1 MRKIR
6 YTTMERESFIMKK
19 WVYAIGDV
27 HGKYDLFKKLVN
39 EFDPLNHQL
48 VLMGDLNDRGPN
60 TKECFLLG
68 MQLVKEN
75 NAIYLRGN
83 HEEYFLQFLQSPE
96 DWYEPYLR
104 NGGKETFD
112 SLLHLGSTEEYSPT
126 EIALMIRSR
135 YGELIDFLCE
145 RPLYYEW
152 HNYLFVHA
160 GVDLTK
166 KDWHDTNPH
175 DFIWIRE
182 PFHEGKNNTGKTIVF
197 GHTITP
203 MLHGDM
209 ETTDLWI
216 HDKKIGIDGGAVF
229 GGSMHGVVFD
239 ETGIVQDIE
248 YQNTEGPWQGN

>member
-1 MRKIR
+1 
-6 YTTMERESFIMKK
+6 MKK

-112 SLLHLGSTEEYSPT
+112 SLLHPGSTEEYSPT

-216 HDKKIGIDGGAVF
+216 YDKKIGIDGGAVF

>member
-112 SLLHLGSTEEYSPT
+112 SLLHPGSTEEYSPT

-135 YGELIDFLCE
+135 YGELIDFFCVP
-145 RPLYYEW
+145 PLYY
-152 HNYLFVHA
+152 
-160 GVDLTK
+160 
-166 KDWHDTNPH
+166 
-175 DFIWIRE
+175 
-182 PFHEGKNNTGKTIVF
+182 
-197 GHTITP
+197 
-203 MLHGDM
+203 
-209 ETTDLWI
+209 
-216 HDKKIGIDGGAVF
+216 
-229 GGSMHGVVFD
+229 
-239 ETGIVQDIE
+239 
-248 YQNTEGPWQGN
+248 